1 MRNYNYQSILTID
14 MSETTNISDLRT
26 DLNEDPPRNVNLVI
40 NEKESSNQQCNDPNN
55 NPTSHGVN
63 LDESTIN
70 QIVTGLQKASNTG
83 VTQLPSRDIPMNANN
98 IINDP
103 HIQSDFIPNYNSNQ
117 PDYINSDITNQS
129 IIDQYNN
136 NKQQNDMIDDAYN
149 EYQIPIL
156 LAIIFF
162 IFQLPFLRKIMFI
175 NMPFLFNIDGNL
187 NLNGLIFK
195 SILFGGV
202 YYFLEKSCKILSKF

>member
-1 MRNYNYQSILTID
+1 

-26 DLNEDPPRNVNLVI
+26 DLSEDPPRNVNLVI
-40 NEKESSNQQCNDPNN
+40 NEKESSNQQFNDPNN

-83 VTQLPSRDIPMNANN
+83 VTQLPSRDIPMNTNN

-162 IFQLPFLRKIMFI
+162 IFQLPFLRK
-175 NMPFLFNIDGNL
+175 
-187 NLNGLIFK
+187 
-195 SILFGGV
+195 
-202 YYFLEKSCKILSKF
+202 

>member
-1 MRNYNYQSILTID
+1 

-26 DLNEDPPRNVNLVI
+26 DPTQDPPRNINLVI
-40 NEKESSNQQCNDPNN
+40 NEKESSNQQFHDPNNDPNN
-55 NPTSHGVN
+55 NPKSHGVN

-70 QIVTGLQKASNTG
+70 QIVTGLQKASSTG
-83 VTQLPSRDIPMNANN
+83 VTQLPSRDIPMNTNN

-103 HIQSDFIPNYNSNQ
+103 YIQSDFIPNSNQ
-117 PDYINSDITNQS
+117 PDYINTDITKQS
-129 IIDQYNN
+129 IIDEYNK

-162 IFQLPFLRKIMFI
+162 IFQLPFLRKIMFT
-175 NMPFLFNIDGNL
+175 NMPFLFNADGNL

-195 SILFGGV
+195 SILFGGA